1 MSDQSELET
10 PKKSRSPPTQ
20 LCTVLSPFSLPESNA
35 QPDITSDSTEDGVS
49 PDIAPSKT
57 TPVGL
62 YWSFDPME
70 EHPPRYAPKKATA
83 AEVHMS
89 SNVS

>member
-10 PKKSRSPPTQ
+10 PKKSRSPATQ
-20 LCTVLSPFSLPESNA
+20 LLSPFSLPEANA
-35 QPDITSDSTEDGVS
+35 QRDKTSDSTEYGVS

-62 YWSFDPME
+62 YWSFHPME